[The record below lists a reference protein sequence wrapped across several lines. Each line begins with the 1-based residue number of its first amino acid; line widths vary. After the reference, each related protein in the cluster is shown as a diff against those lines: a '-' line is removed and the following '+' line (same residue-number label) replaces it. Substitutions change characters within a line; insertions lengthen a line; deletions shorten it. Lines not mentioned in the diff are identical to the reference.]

1 MIKRF
6 KSFQI
11 LKIKRTS
18 ILRSS
23 LYIAVLTLFLMSC
36 ESIKTAVFD
45 QYAYQE
51 AISIKVESLNLM
63 DEAVASYSEHED
75 DVQTLLLDLQK
86 ILEYEKNKPNN
97 EVSFAMW
104 QVVTD
109 KERNLLAGFLER
121 WKVDSQLSNVFID
134 EAKGQVTE
142 ALDLIIKYE
151 ANKNKTNETNIL
163 NFLSTN

>member
-18 ILRSS
+18 ILRPS

-121 WKVDSQLSNVFID
+121 WKVDSQLSKVFIG

>member
-18 ILRSS
+18 LMRSP
-23 LYIAVLTLFLMSC
+23 LYIAVLTLFLVSC
-36 ESIKTAVFD
+36 QSLKTAVFD

-63 DEAVASYSEHED
+63 DDAVDVYVDHETE
-75 DVQTLLLDLQK
+75 VQTLLLDLQK
-86 ILEYEKNKPNN
+86 MVEYEKNKPDN

-109 KERNLLAGFLER
+109 KERNLLSGFLER
-121 WKVDSQLSNVFID
+121 WKEKNQLSEVFIN
-134 EAKGQVTE
+134 EAKGQVSE
-142 ALDLIIKYE
+142 ALGLIIKYE

>member
-6 KSFQI
+6 KSFRI

-18 ILRSS
+18 MLRSS
-23 LYIAVLTLFLMSC
+23 LYIAILTLLLMSC

-63 DEAVASYSEHED
+63 DEAVVSYSEHED

-121 WKVDSQLSNVFID
+121 WKEKNQLSKVFIG